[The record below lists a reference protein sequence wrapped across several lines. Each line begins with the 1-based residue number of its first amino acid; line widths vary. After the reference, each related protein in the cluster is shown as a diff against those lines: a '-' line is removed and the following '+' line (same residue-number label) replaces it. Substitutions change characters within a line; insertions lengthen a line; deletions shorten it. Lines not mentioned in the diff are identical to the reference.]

1 MMDVIYF
8 EMDTYLKRK
17 YYHELKSRLREK
29 FPQLTD
35 ADLFYSES
43 IKMDLRRMASYKLRM
58 KQQETKK

>member
-17 YYHELKSRLREK
+17 YYLELKSRLREK